1 MSIQLSSIRH
11 KRVGILTAAALVMVF
26 AILAAA
32 HPLGNFTISHY
43 ARLEIGAGKI
53 KARYVVDMAEISTFQ
68 EFDVMDTDG
77 DRSPS
82 QAEKDAY
89 LDRIARQYADN
100 LVMTIDGAR
109 VPLRVEGKRLSLQP
123 GDGGL
128 PILRVECDLL
138 GEIPAVSGGQ
148 VRRLRFE
155 DGNGRERSGW
165 REIVVQPAAGV
176 GVFDSTAFGNGVTDE
191 LKAYPKDMLT
201 SPLNE
206 RSAELSFTT
215 ALIPAGARALL
226 TRDGRQVEVRRR
238 DRLAE
243 LIAVPEL
250 SFKVALWGLLLA
262 ALLGAFHAMSPG
274 HGKTVVGAYL
284 IGSRGT
290 ARHAAFLGLTVTITH
305 TAGVFALGVLT
316 LAGSQY
322 ILPEKLFPA
331 LSVLSG
337 AIVVGIGL
345 SQVAR
350 RLRAALGFAKQGHHH
365 HHDHSHDHDH
375 GHHHDHHHGDNRDHG
390 QHHHHHHDHSHGDHG
405 DHHDH
410 QHHDHSHDQAHG
422 HAHSHGDHS
431 HDHGHSHLPP
441 ERITWRSLLALGI
454 SGGLL
459 PCPSALVVLLAAISL
474 HRVGYGL
481 LLTLAF
487 SAGLAG
493 ALTAVG
499 LLFIYARRL
508 VDRPALANTGW
519 LVRALPV
526 ASAVVITCVG
536 AAICYQS
543 LAQTGLTV
551 AAVVGAI
558 GLLFS
563 IKN

>member
-1 MSIQLSSIRH
+1 MSIQPSLIH
-11 KRVGILTAAALVMVF
+11 NKRGDLFWAAVLAPIFAVLVV
-26 AILAAA
+26 A
-32 HPLGNFTISHY
+32 HPLGNFTVSHY
-43 ARLEIGAGKI
+43 ARLEIGAEQI
-53 KARYVVDMAEISTFQ
+53 RARYVVDMAEVSTFQ
-68 EFDVMDTDG
+68 EFEVIDTDG
-77 DRSPS
+77 DRSTS
-82 QAEKDAY
+82 QAEKDVY
-89 LDRIARQYADN
+89 LDRIARTYADN
-100 LVMTIDGAR
+100 LAVTIDGAR
-109 VPLRVEGKRLSLQP
+109 VPMRVEGKRLSLQS

-128 PILRVECDLL
+128 PILRVECDLV
-138 GEIPAVSGGQ
+138 GEIPTGNDGL

-155 DGNGRERSGW
+155 DTNRHERSGW
-165 REIVVQPAAGV
+165 REIVVKPGV
-176 GVFDSTAFGNGVTDE
+176 GIAVFDSTAFGAGVTDE
-191 LKAYPKDMLT
+191 LKAYPQDMINR
-201 SPLNE
+201 PLDE

-215 ALIPAGARALL
+215 AQIPAGARALL
-226 TRDGRQVEVRRR
+226 TRDGRQVEIKQR

-250 SFKVALWGLLLA
+250 SFKVALWGLLFA

-290 ARHAAFLGLTVTITH
+290 AKHAAFLGLTVTVTH
-305 TAGVFALGVLT
+305 TAGVFALGIVT

-322 ILPEKLFPA
+322 VLPERLFPA
-331 LSVLSG
+331 LSVTSG

-350 RLRAALGFAKQGHHH
+350 RLRAALGFAP
-365 HHDHSHDHDH
+365 H
-375 GHHHDHHHGDNRDHG
+375 G
-390 QHHHHHHDHSHGDHG
+390 HHHHHHDHANQLP
-405 DHHDH
+405 HHH
-410 QHHDHSHDQAHG
+410 SHDHSHGHTHSHRDHSHDHG
-422 HAHSHGDHS
+422 HSHNDHS

-441 ERITWRSLLALGI
+441 ERVTWRSLLALGI

-481 LLTLAF
+481 LLVLAF

-508 VDRPALANTGW
+508 VDRPMLENTGW

-526 ASAVVITCVG
+526 ASAIVITSVG
-536 AAICYQS
+536 AVICYQS
-543 LAQTGLTV
+543 LAQTGLTI
-551 AAVVGAI
+551 AVVVGTI
-558 GLLFS
+558 GLLLSFRS
-563 IKN
+563 